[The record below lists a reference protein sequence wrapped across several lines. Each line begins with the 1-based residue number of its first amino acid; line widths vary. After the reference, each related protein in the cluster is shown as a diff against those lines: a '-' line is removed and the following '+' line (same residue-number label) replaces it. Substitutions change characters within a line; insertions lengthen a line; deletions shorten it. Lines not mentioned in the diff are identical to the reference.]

1 VVDRISPLPAAV
13 PMWAI
18 VVALSV
24 GLFVGVASGIY
35 PAWKAAN
42 QDPIV
47 ALHSE

>member
-1 VVDRISPLPAAV
+1 VDRFSPLPAAV

-18 VVALSV
+18 GLALFV
-24 GLFVGVASGIY
+24 GLFVGIASGIY

-47 ALHSE
+47 ALGRE